1 MKSRRHTTQR
11 DRASTHSSPH
21 FAAPPHLF
29 TIKVSPIHRWG
40 GLLANSKLGI
50 AVLPYQHVLQHV
62 VILHKHVMVLHKH
75 VVLLRKHVVLLHK
88 HVVVLC
94 NSMKHRL
101 DKQLE
106 LPHRPVVFMGTC
118 GNHQSLLHKVATHT
132 HTYLHMMSALKELH
146 A

>member
-1 MKSRRHTTQR
+1 
-11 DRASTHSSPH
+11 
-21 FAAPPHLF
+21 
-29 TIKVSPIHRWG
+29 
-40 GLLANSKLGI
+40 
-50 AVLPYQHVLQHV
+50 
-62 VILHKHVMVLHKH
+62 MVLHKH

-132 HTYLHMMSALKELH
+132 YILTYDECIERTACMSLASVHVMH
-146 A
+146 ACA